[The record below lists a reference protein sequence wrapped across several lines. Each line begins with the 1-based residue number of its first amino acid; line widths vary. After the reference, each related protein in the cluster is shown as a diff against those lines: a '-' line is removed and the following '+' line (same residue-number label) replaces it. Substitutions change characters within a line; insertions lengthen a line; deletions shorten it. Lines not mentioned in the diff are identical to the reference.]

1 VIDLHL
7 HTTASDGRLTPTALV
22 DRAAGVG
29 LTIISITDH
38 DTTAGLAE
46 GAEAAARRGLRL
58 VNGIEIT
65 AVERGRD
72 IHVLG
77 YFMDPDSASL
87 ITFLHAQRADR
98 LRRLTTMAE
107 RLEELGHPVDIGPLL
122 ANAGKGDGRTI
133 GRPHLADA
141 LVAAGHAANRG
152 DAFDRLLGEGRP
164 AYISRTGATVG
175 EVAAIVRAAGGIAS
189 LAHPGLM
196 KFDDV
201 IPGFVASGLEAIEV
215 WHSDH
220 GDEAVARYKAC
231 AESLGLAMSGGSD
244 YHADRSHHAVGIGVV
259 TLPAPAFE
267 ALEARARAGR
277 PRASSS
283 ERPDA

>member
-22 DRAAGVG
+22 ERAAGVG

-58 VNGIEIT
+58 VSGIEIT

-77 YFMDPDSASL
+77 YFMDPESPPLVA
-87 ITFLHAQRADR
+87 FLHAQRADR
-98 LRRLTTMAE
+98 LRRLTTMAA
-107 RLEELGHPVDIGPLL
+107 RLDDLGYSVDIAPLL
-122 ANAGKGDGRTI
+122 ENAGKGDGRTI

-141 LVAAGHAANRG
+141 LVAAGHAVDRG

-175 EVAAIVRAAGGIAS
+175 DVAAIVRAAGGIAS

-196 KFDDV
+196 KFDNA
-201 IPGFVASGLEAIEV
+201 IPAFVADGLEAIEV

-220 GDEAVARYKAC
+220 DDEAVARYRSC
-231 AESLGLAMSGGSD
+231 AETLGLAMSGGSD
-244 YHADRSHHAVGIGVV
+244 YHADRSHHAVGIGFV
-259 TLPAPAFE
+259 TLAGPAFE

-277 PRASSS
+277 PATALA
-283 ERPDA
+283 ERRDA